1 MPGTKSKYTT
11 DSAKSVKLFCKIPNL
26 FCVDEPVLQLT
37 ITKEDDTM
45 ARAMTPENR
54 IKKARALIEEARK
67 IEKPQS
73 VGWEFFS
80 YTANVKDTLRKAF
93 ELVKLINHSP
103 ATPEDVKADA
113 RAVIEEI
120 SQAEL
125 DILGKKS
132 G

>member
-1 MPGTKSKYTT
+1 MKYINE
-11 DSAKSVKLFCKIPNL
+11 VMI
-26 FCVDEPVLQLT
+26 
-37 ITKEDDTM
+37 M

-73 VGWEFFS
+73 LGWEFFS

-125 DILGKKS
+125 DILGNKS